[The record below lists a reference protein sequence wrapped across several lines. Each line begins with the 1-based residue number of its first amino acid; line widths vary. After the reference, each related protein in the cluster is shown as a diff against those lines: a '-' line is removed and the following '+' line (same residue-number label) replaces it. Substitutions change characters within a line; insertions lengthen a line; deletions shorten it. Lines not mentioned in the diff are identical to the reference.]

1 MVKQTP
7 SNTHKIIGE
16 KLKKLRIEKGYTS
29 YEQFAIAHDL
39 HAAYYW
45 NIEKGRNISIDYLQN
60 LLEIHGLTFE
70 EFFKDSGI

>member
-1 MVKQTP
+1 VIAKKP
-7 SNTHKIIGE
+7 SEVHRYIGE
-16 KLKKLRIEKGYTS
+16 KLKKLRIDKGYTS

-60 LLEIHGLTFE
+60 LLNIHGITFE

>member
-1 MVKQTP
+1 VVAKTP
-7 SNTHKIIGE
+7 SKIHEFIGE
-16 KLKKLRIEKGYTS
+16 KLKKLRIDKGYTS

-45 NIEKGRNISIDYLQN
+45 NIEKGRNISIDYLQK
-60 LLEIHGLTFE
+60 LLNIHGLTFE